1 MTSATM
7 EYSSHVKSAPF
18 GGKRTDRVGDQIRM
32 EVADILIK
40 KAKDPR
46 IAMVTVLS
54 VDVSPDLSH
63 AKVYIGL
70 PESANEKSALIG
82 LKNAAGFVRSEL
94 SRRLPLKRVP
104 DILFFIDQSQER
116 VSHLLGLLE
125 EISEEQNCTTPPS
138 LPSTEG
144 RVSCEETP

>member
-1 MTSATM
+1 MD
-7 EYSSHVKSAPF
+7 Y
-18 GGKRTDRVGDQIRM
+18 KRTDRVGDQIKM

-46 IAMVTVLS
+46 IGMVTILS

-63 AKVYIGL
+63 AKVYISL
-70 PESANEKSALIG
+70 PESANEKAALTG

-104 DILFFIDQSQER
+104 DISFLVDESVEGVAR
-116 VSHLLGLLE
+116 LLTLLE
-125 EISEEQNCTTPPS
+125 QVSEEQKDRN
-138 LPSTEG
+138 
-144 RVSCEETP
+144 EE

>member
-1 MTSATM
+1 MTAVTM
-7 EYSSHVKSAPF
+7 EY
-18 GGKRTDRVGDQIRM
+18 KRTDRVGDQIKM

-46 IAMVTVLS
+46 IGMVTILS

-63 AKVYIGL
+63 AKVYISL

-104 DILFFIDQSQER
+104 DILFLVDHAQER
-116 VSHLLGLLE
+116 VSRLLTLLE
-125 EISEEQNCTTPPS
+125 EVSEEQK
-138 LPSTEG
+138 EAQ
-144 RVSCEETP
+144 EEEQKDKGEPE

>member
-1 MTSATM
+1 MTSSTM
-7 EYSSHVKSAPF
+7 EY
-18 GGKRTDRVGDQIRM
+18 KRTDRVGDQIKM
-32 EVADILIK
+32 EVADILLK

-46 IAMVTVLS
+46 IEMVTILS

-63 AKVYIGL
+63 AKVYISL

-104 DILFFIDQSQER
+104 DILFLVDHAQER
-116 VSHLLGLLE
+116 ISRLLTLLE
-125 EISEEQNCTTPPS
+125 EVGTPTAVSEEQKEAQKDKGE
-138 LPSTEG
+138 TE
-144 RVSCEETP
+144 